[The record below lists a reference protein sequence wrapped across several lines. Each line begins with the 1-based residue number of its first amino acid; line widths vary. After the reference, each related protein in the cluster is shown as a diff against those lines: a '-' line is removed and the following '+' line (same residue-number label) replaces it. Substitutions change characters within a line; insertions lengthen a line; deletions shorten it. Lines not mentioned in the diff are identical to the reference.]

1 MKLAAAFKTLL
12 VLLLLTLVAS
22 GDAFAARKG
31 KAEKA
36 EEKVAMF
43 PDATRPEPKIK
54 PVASLA
60 KQLQKVNDL
69 SQEGKSEETLVEA
82 DKLIANKKV
91 QPYEKSFAL
100 QAKGFAYIDLDADK
114 DTGAYDRALP
124 LFVQT
129 LETDGLPNDM
139 HYQIMYQVAQ
149 MYMADEKYDEALK
162 WMDRFLSETKST
174 KPEHLAMKGNALYRM
189 DRFDEAATFLKQ
201 AIDGSDKPQEAW
213 NQLLMATYFDQ
224 DKPLEAAKIAEGLL
238 AKNPNDKKTL
248 LNLSSIYA
256 QAEQYDK
263 ALEILERGRAAGMLT
278 DERDYRQLYALY
290 LNSEGK
296 EAQGITVIEEGL
308 AKGILKPSAET
319 YNALAQA
326 YYFTDKLE
334 PAIDAYK
341 KAAPLATD
349 GETHLNLARV
359 LTNEERY
366 AEAKA
371 AAQEALKKGVKKPG
385 DAWMIVGRSE
395 FGLNNKAGLVAAYKE
410 AAKYPETKQQAEDW
424 LRKNGTK

>member
-31 KAEKA
+31 KADKA

-54 PVASLA
+54 PVTSLA

-69 SQEGKSEETLVEA
+69 SQEGKNEETLAEA
-82 DKLIANKKV
+82 DKLLASKKI

-162 WMDRFLSETKST
+162 WMDRFLAETKST
-174 KPEHLAMKGNALYRM
+174 K
-189 DRFDEAATFLKQ
+189 
-201 AIDGSDKPQEAW
+201 
-213 NQLLMATYFDQ
+213 
-224 DKPLEAAKIAEGLL
+224 
-238 AKNPNDKKTL
+238 
-248 LNLSSIYA
+248 
-256 QAEQYDK
+256 
-263 ALEILERGRAAGMLT
+263 
-278 DERDYRQLYALY
+278 
-290 LNSEGK
+290 
-296 EAQGITVIEEGL
+296 
-308 AKGILKPSAET
+308 
-319 YNALAQA
+319 
-326 YYFTDKLE
+326 
-334 PAIDAYK
+334 
-341 KAAPLATD
+341 
-349 GETHLNLARV
+349 
-359 LTNEERY
+359 
-366 AEAKA
+366 
-371 AAQEALKKGVKKPG
+371 
-385 DAWMIVGRSE
+385 
-395 FGLNNKAGLVAAYKE
+395 
-410 AAKYPETKQQAEDW
+410 
-424 LRKNGTK
+424 